1 MKMGSAIWHCKLKD
15 KTNDIKEYSKPQKY
29 ILRFGYLNL
38 QPASGYTNT
47 ILFGTKIS
55 ETWILLANASIFN
68 GVFNVGDVF
77 YIDGNSPKLGEE
89 NGKSANAVVDYVGY
103 QNKAIRIV
111 LKNAEL

>member
-15 KTNDIKEYSKPQKY
+15 KTNDIKEY
-29 ILRFGYLNL
+29 
-38 QPASGYTNT
+38 GYTNT